1 MNSIKMGF
9 LEKFKSPFNLKARP
23 VLFGTRPHP
32 EFLISSRTET
42 SFRSVYLW
50 EGRPQHNFY
59 IFHIFSAIMTA
70 NTRKASGGGKVPKS
84 MCFGCCVDIGK
95 WSLASVW
102 LVGRYDDQSS
112 VACTIKLSIP
122 SIIIHSLQQ
131 QQRQQ
136 TTWVNPDPCFACT
149 QVQGPANMS
158 HARICAYSIN
168 HWFVRILGLAAL
180 VVQSLTAALSSLSYL
195 SSHSFGKVKQMRTF
209 KFHKLIN

>member
-1 MNSIKMGF
+1 MPMKSIKMGF
-9 LEKFKSPFNLKARP
+9 LEKFKSLFNLKARP

-50 EGRPQHNFY
+50 EGRPQPWINFY

-84 MCFGCCVDIGK
+84 VCFGCCVDIGK

-122 SIIIHSLQQ
+122 PIIIHSLQ

-149 QVQGPANMS
+149 YPGSGTSKYESREDLCIFHQPLVRQIPWFGGSGGSVPQGGSQLTQLPFFT
-158 HARICAYSIN
+158 SI
-168 HWFVRILGLAAL
+168 W
-180 VVQSLTAALSSLSYL
+180 QS
-195 SSHSFGKVKQMRTF
+195 
-209 KFHKLIN
+209 

>member
-23 VLFGTRPHP
+23 VLFGTKPHP

-50 EGRPQHNFY
+50 EGRPQPWINFY

-84 MCFGCCVDIGK
+84 VCFGCCVDIGK

-122 SIIIHSLQQ
+122 PIIIHSLQ

-136 TTWVNPDPCFACT
+136 TTWVNPDPCCLYVPRFRDQQIWVTRAFVHIPST
-149 QVQGPANMS
+149 TGSSESLVW
-158 HARICAYSIN
+158 RLW
-168 HWFVRILGLAAL
+168 WFSPSRRLSAHSVTFLHIHLA
-180 VVQSLTAALSSLSYL
+180 
-195 SSHSFGKVKQMRTF
+195 
-209 KFHKLIN
+209 KLNKCELLNFTN